1 MESSEHTDWD
11 MLMLLGDGGSLA
23 RPLGRGPPSSKSKDR
38 DEVNF
43 SGPLAHAASKLLDAL
58 LSFKRSLLDLEGFA
72 GTSASNSSSYSSFTT
87 LVATLGDG
95 FAESDVGCGSTGFT
109 MTISC
114 GGTVVGVNTLSFAT
128 IFVFSVTFV
137 DVWIDSGVDGT
148 DDDGAGAVVAAATDS
163 TATTP
168 LLLP

>member
-11 MLMLLGDGGSLA
+11 MLMLLGDGGSL
-23 RPLGRGPPSSKSKDR
+23 RPVRRGPPSSKSKDR

-43 SGPLAHAASKLLDAL
+43 SGPLPEAASKLLDAL

-95 FAESDVGCGSTGFT
+95 FAESDVGGGSTGFT
-109 MTISC
+109 MTISF
-114 GGTVVGVNTLSFAT
+114 GGTVVSVRTLSFAT
-128 IFVFSVTFV
+128 TFVFSATFV
-137 DVWIDSGVDGT
+137 DVWIDSGVDGA